1 MSTLEGKEN
10 EAEKCPSAFD
20 HQQTLSIKKYEDILY
35 KNHPVSRKHPQMSI
49 NDRAAQF
56 APFAALTGFEEATKE
71 TGRLTDNQVLLDEN
85 QIAELDD
92 KIRYLLQKP
101 EIKAEFTYFKA
112 DEKKE
117 GGSYCKV
124 RGSIVK
130 ADTLYGTILLDQGE
144 MIEID
149 TITEIELAEKE
160 KI

>member
-1 MSTLEGKEN
+1 MSTFGGKMN
-10 EAEKCPSAFD
+10 EAEKCPSAIN
-20 HQQTLSIKKYEDILY
+20 HQQTLCVNKYEDILY
-35 KNHPVSRKHPQMSI
+35 KSHPVSKKHPRMSI

-71 TGRLTDNQVLLDEN
+71 TGRLTDNPVLLDEN

-117 GGSYCKV
+117 GGNYCKV
-124 RGSIVK
+124 TGGIVK
-130 ADTLYGTILLDQGE
+130 ADTLNGTILLDQGE

-160 KI
+160 EI